1 MTKLT
6 EIATYL
12 GKENWDMT
20 FITNPTTVNYLT
32 GFAMDPHERILG
44 LMIFPDRTPLLF
56 TPELEV
62 EKAKAHVNF
71 DVIGYADS
79 ENPWAKIKAHLAS
92 LNIKTIAVEY
102 DHLILSKSDGLKSVF
117 DGISFENL
125 TPLINRMRLIK
136 SDDEIQKMIVAGDY
150 ADRCFDIGFQFA
162 SSEQGL
168 TEMDVV
174 AKIEFEMKRQGIS
187 EMSFDTMVLTGARAA
202 NPHGVPEA
210 VAIQQNKLLLFDL
223 GVMSNGYASD
233 ASRTIA
239 IGQPSDFDRKIY
251 EITREAQQAAFDFVK
266 LGVTAFEVDK
276 VARDVITKAG
286 YGEYFT
292 HRTGHGIGM
301 DVHEF
306 PSIGGSEDITIEK
319 GMCFSIEPG
328 IYIPNQV
335 GVRIEDCLYVAET
348 GAKSFTQTSKDLL
361 IF

>member
-6 EIATYL
+6 QIATYL

-20 FITNPTTVNYLT
+20 FITNPTTVQYLT

-44 LMIFPDRTPLLF
+44 LMIFPDQEPLLF

-62 EKAKAHVNF
+62 EKAKTHVNF

-79 ENPWAKIKAHLAS
+79 ENPWAKIKAHLAGRQ
-92 LNIKTIAVEY
+92 IKTIAVEY

-117 DGISFENL
+117 DGLSFANL
-125 TPLINRMRLIK
+125 TPFINRMRLIK
-136 SDDEIQKMIVAGDY
+136 SDDEIKKMIVAGEY
-150 ADRCFDIGFQFA
+150 ADRCFDIGFRFA
-162 SSEQGL
+162 ASEPDL

-187 EMSFDTMVLTGARAA
+187 EMSFETMVLTGGRAA

-210 VAIQQNKLLLFDL
+210 IAIQQNKLLLFDL
-223 GVMSNGYASD
+223 GVMANGYASD

-266 LGVTAFEVDK
+266 PGVTAFEVDK

-335 GVRIEDCLYVAET
+335 GVRIEDCLYVTET
-348 GAKSFTQTSKDLL
+348 GAESFTQTSKDLL

>member
-1 MTKLT
+1 MTKLQKIT
-6 EIATYL
+6 NYL
-12 GKENWDMT
+12 NQQEWDMT

-44 LMIFPDRTPLLF
+44 LMVFPDREPIML

-62 EKAKAHVNF
+62 EKAKTHVSF

-79 ENPWAKIKAHLAS
+79 ENPWEKIATNLKGYR
-92 LNIKTIAVEY
+92 IKTIAAEF

-117 DGISFENL
+117 NEVSFKNL
-125 TPLINRMRLIK
+125 TPLINQMRLFK
-136 SDDEIQKMIVAGDY
+136 TADEIQKMSVAGDF
-150 ADRCFDIGFQFA
+150 ADKCFDIGFKFA
-162 SSEQGL
+162 ASEKGL

-210 VAIQQNKLLLFDL
+210 VAIQENKLLLFDL

-239 IGQPSDFDRKIY
+239 IGQPTDFDRKIY
-251 EITREAQQAAFDFVK
+251 EITRQAQQAALDFVK
-266 LGVTAFEVDK
+266 PGVTAFEVDK
-276 VARDVITKAG
+276 VARDIITKAG
-286 YGEYFT
+286 YGDYFT

-301 DVHEF
+301 DVHEY
-306 PSIGGSEDITIEK
+306 PSIGGSEDITIET
-319 GMCFSIEPG
+319 GMCFSVEPG

-335 GVRIEDCLYVAET
+335 GVRIEDCLYVTAT
-348 GAKSFTQTSKDLL
+348 GAESLTHTPKDLL